1 MIFLI
6 IGGVL
11 ILIGI
16 VLTFVRKK
24 TISKSVDIKYYQ
36 TVKVDEVIKNA
47 KQISDELGSGSYSE
61 MVELKGQAICANPLK
76 GEFSGKDC
84 VYYKSEVYREY
95 EVLVEKRDSQGKLT
109 RNWERKNEKV
119 GGTEKSVEFMLKDES
134 GEIPI
139 SIEGA
144 NKISQKVVDK
154 FEPAAS
160 AGGGLSFSF
169 GSFTFSNSSS
179 NRTIGY
185 KKVEYCIP
193 NNSYLYI
200 LGEANDR
207 DSKMKISKPLDKK
220 NQFIVST
227 KSEEE
232 LISQFEK
239 SAKILLIISYI
250 LVVLGGL
257 SIIYGIY
264 QSIK

>member
-11 ILIGI
+11 IVIGI
-16 VLTFVRKK
+16 ILTFIRKK
-24 TISKSVDIKYYQ
+24 TLSKSVDIKYYQ
-36 TVKVDEVIKNA
+36 TVKISDVMKNA
-47 KQISDELGSGSYSE
+47 KQISDELGSGNYSE
-61 MVELKGQAICANPLK
+61 MVELKGQAICSNPLK
-76 GEFSGKDC
+76 GEFSGKNC

-95 EVLVEKRDSQGKLT
+95 EILVEKRDSQGKLT
-109 RNWERKNEKV
+109 RNWERRNERV
-119 GGTEKSVEFMLKDES
+119 GGTEKSVEFLLKDES

-144 NKISQKVVDK
+144 NKISQKVIDT
-154 FEPAAS
+154 FEPAPS

-169 GSFTFSNSSS
+169 GNFTFSNSSS

-193 NNSYLYI
+193 TDSSLYI
-200 LGEANDR
+200 LGEVNDR
-207 DSKMKISKPLDKK
+207 DGKLKVSKPIDKK
-220 NQFIVST
+220 NQFIVSA

-239 SAKILLIISYI
+239 SAKITLIISYI

>member
-1 MIFLI
+1 
-6 IGGVL
+6 
-11 ILIGI
+11 
-16 VLTFVRKK
+16 
-24 TISKSVDIKYYQ
+24 
-36 TVKVDEVIKNA
+36 
-47 KQISDELGSGSYSE
+47 
-61 MVELKGQAICANPLK
+61 
-76 GEFSGKDC
+76 
-84 VYYKSEVYREY
+84 KSEVYREY
-95 EVLVEKRDSQGKLT
+95 EVLVERRDSQGKLT

-119 GGTEKSVEFMLKDES
+119 GGTEKSVEFILKDES

-169 GSFTFSNSSS
+169 GNFTFSNSSS

-193 NNSYLYI
+193 NNSSLYI
-200 LGEANDR
+200 LGEVNDR
-207 DSKMKISKPLDKK
+207 DGKMKISKPIDKK

-232 LISQFEK
+232 LVSQFEK
-239 SAKILLIISYI
+239 SAKIMLIFSYI
-250 LVVLGGL
+250 FVVLGGI
-257 SIIYGIY
+257 SILYGIY